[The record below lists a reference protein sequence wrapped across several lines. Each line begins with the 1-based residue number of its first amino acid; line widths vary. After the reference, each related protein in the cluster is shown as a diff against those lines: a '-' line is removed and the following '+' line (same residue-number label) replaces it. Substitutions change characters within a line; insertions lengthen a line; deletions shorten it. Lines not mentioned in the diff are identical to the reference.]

1 MELSNHLTVLKRVV
15 NQVVKRSFW
24 VTKIKKK
31 MRTEKQT
38 KALSWIRSRVIMVD
52 VLIVRFKIHFE
63 SITERICCWF
73 GWEMLDKEQI

>member
-1 MELSNHLTVLKRVV
+1 MELLNHLTVLKRVV

-24 VTKIKKK
+24 VTKK
-31 MRTEKQT
+31 RTEKQT
-38 KALSWIRSRVIMVD
+38 KVLSWIRSRVIMVD